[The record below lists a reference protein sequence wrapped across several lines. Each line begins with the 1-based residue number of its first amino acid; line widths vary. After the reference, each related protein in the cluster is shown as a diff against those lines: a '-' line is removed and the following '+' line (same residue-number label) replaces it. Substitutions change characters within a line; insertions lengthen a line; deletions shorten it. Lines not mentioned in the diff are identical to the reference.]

1 MSKITAK
8 RKTRSAIFYICL
20 FVALALVLM
29 NWGPIIHGFI
39 IILDTVAGVIDLG

>member
-8 RKTRSAIFYICL
+8 RRTRAAIFYICL

-29 NWGPIIHGFI
+29 NLRPIIHGFI
-39 IILDTVAGVIDLG
+39 TMLNAVSGVIGSG